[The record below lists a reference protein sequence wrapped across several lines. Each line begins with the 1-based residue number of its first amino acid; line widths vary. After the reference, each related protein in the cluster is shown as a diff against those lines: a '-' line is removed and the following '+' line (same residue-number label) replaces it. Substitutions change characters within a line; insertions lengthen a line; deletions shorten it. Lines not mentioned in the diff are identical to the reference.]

1 MFYPNISHF
10 PPHTHTHTHTH
21 LLQSL
26 DILNEEPVCIEPWQE
41 HILDDV
47 LHSLLLE
54 PQRLCPHH
62 GGVDQVEAEGIGSMF
77 LDHLN
82 WIWVVLETFAHLL
95 AITMVMKEEEGGE
108 GKREGGTGERRDEE
122 REGEKRAK
130 GGRRAR
136 RKGEMEVK
144 QKVM

>member
-1 MFYPNISHF
+1 MFFTNISHF
-10 PPHTHTHTHTH
+10 PSPPPTHTHTHTH

-62 GGVDQVEAEGIGSMF
+62 RGVDQVEAESISSVF

-95 AITMVMKEEEGGE
+95 AITMVMKESGGKGGKEGGSK
-108 GKREGGTGERRDEE
+108 GRGR

-136 RKGEMEVK
+136 RKGEMKVK

>member
-10 PPHTHTHTHTH
+10 PPPPPDTH

-54 PQRLCPHH
+54 SQRLCPHH
-62 GGVDQVEAEGIGSMF
+62 RGVNQVEAEGIGSVF

-82 WIWVVLETFAHLL
+82 WVWVVLETFAHLL

-108 GKREGGTGERRDEE
+108 GKREGGREGRGERREE

>member
-1 MFYPNISHF
+1 
-10 PPHTHTHTHTH
+10 
-21 LLQSL
+21 
-26 DILNEEPVCIEPWQE
+26 
-41 HILDDV
+41 
-47 LHSLLLE
+47 
-54 PQRLCPHH
+54 
-62 GGVDQVEAEGIGSMF
+62 MF
-77 LDHLN
+77 LDNLN
-82 WIWVVLETFAHLL
+82 WVWVVLETFAHLL

-108 GKREGGTGERRDEE
+108 GKREGGREGRGERRDEE

>member
-1 MFYPNISHF
+1 MFFTNISHF
-10 PPHTHTHTHTH
+10 PLPHTH

-62 GGVDQVEAEGIGSMF
+62 RGVDQVEAEGVSSVF

-95 AITMVMKEEEGGE
+95 AITMVMKERERGREEGE
-108 GKREGGTGERRDEE
+108 GREKDKKKRRD
-122 REGEKRAK
+122 GSQTK
-130 GGRRAR
+130 GH
-136 RKGEMEVK
+136 VIICT
-144 QKVM
+144 Q